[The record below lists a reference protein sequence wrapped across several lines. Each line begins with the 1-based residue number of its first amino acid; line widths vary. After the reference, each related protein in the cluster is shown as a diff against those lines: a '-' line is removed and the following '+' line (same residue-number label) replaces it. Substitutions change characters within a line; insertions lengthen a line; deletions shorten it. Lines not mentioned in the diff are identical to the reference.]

1 MHFVM
6 YDHHQKISQVSFTTH
21 GKQVFFYTFFA
32 VANLLKESKDEFYVC
47 CAASLMLYDL
57 ARVKKTLQRN
67 LWRRL
72 PDAPTWRE
80 ELA

>member
-47 CAASLMLYDL
+47 AASLALYDL